1 MMGDLMGTCRLP
13 SVVPVASVAGAS
25 AAVDAGSG
33 IGAGVDGG
41 REGSGGGAEE
51 LEAVERPQT
60 SADHPWP

>member
-13 SVVPVASVAGAS
+13 SVVPVASAAGAS

>member
-1 MMGDLMGTCRLP
+1 MGTCRLP
-13 SVVPVASVAGAS
+13 SVEPVASAAGA
-25 AAVDAGSG
+25 AAVVAGSG

-51 LEAVERPQT
+51 LDAVERPQS